1 MPPKKGGKK
10 AAVAAPAAPILDGCK
25 IAISGTFPKP
35 YTQAAVKAKAEE
47 LGASVAS
54 SVTGTATHVV
64 ATFADYSKP
73 SVKVAKA
80 QELGLPIVTL
90 EWLLLCA
97 DGTKKPEAEFLP
109 RDVADED
116 EDEDGE
122 PDTKSTASQATA
134 TTARSGRAG
143 AAKRAAS
150 PPPQAP
156 SGTSQTLP
164 PKAKRARKAA
174 PKAEDDGDDDAKAAS
189 DPAEPP
195 KKPVTKREPTEL
207 ELVVG
212 QGQIAKR
219 LDISIPI
226 DEGCPYYTH
235 VVYID
240 DQGVI
245 YDASLNQTNSGKNNN
260 KFYRIQVRIR
270 PCRRWLVRADWVVSY

>member
-10 AAVAAPAAPILDGCK
+10 AAVAAPAVPILDGCK

-73 SVKVAKA
+73 SAKVAKA
-80 QELGLPIVTL
+80 QELSLPIVTL

-97 DGTKKPEAEFLP
+97 DGTKKPEAEYLP

-116 EDEDGE
+116 DDEDGE

-134 TTARSGRAG
+134 TTAKSGRAR

-150 PPPQAP
+150 PSPQAP
-156 SGTSQTLP
+156 NGISQTVA
-164 PKAKRARKAA
+164 PKAKRAKKVA
-174 PKAEDDGDDDAKAAS
+174 PKAEDDEDDDAKAAS
-189 DPAEPP
+189 EPAEPP
-195 KKPVTKREPTEL
+195 KPVTKGEPTEA

-212 QGQIAKR
+212 RGQIAKR
-219 LDISIPI
+219 LDIAIPL
-226 DEGCPYYTH
+226 DEGCPHYTH

-240 DQGVI
+240 PQGVI
-245 YDASLNQTNSGKNNN
+245 FDASLNQTNSGKNNN
-260 KFYRIQVRIR
+260 KFYRIQVRTR
-270 PCRRWLVRADWVVSY
+270 PCR

>member
-10 AAVAAPAAPILDGCK
+10 AAVAAPAGPILDGCK

-54 SVTGTATHVV
+54 SVTSTATHVV

-73 SVKVAKA
+73 SAKVAKA

-97 DGTKKPEAEFLP
+97 DGTKKPEADYLP

-116 EDEDGE
+116 DDEDGE

-134 TTARSGRAG
+134 TTAKSGRAG

-150 PPPQAP
+150 PPPQA
-156 SGTSQTLP
+156 SNGTSQTVA
-164 PKAKRARKAA
+164 PKAKRARKTA
-174 PKAEDDGDDDAKAAS
+174 PKAEDDEDDDAKAAS
-189 DPAEPP
+189 EPDDPP
-195 KKPVTKREPTEL
+195 KKPVTKPEPTEL
-207 ELVVG
+207 KLVVG

-226 DEGCPYYTH
+226 DEGCPYHTH

-270 PCRRWLVRADWVVSY
+270 PCRRRLILANWVVSY